1 MSYIQVKLGGKDQGL
16 KFNQLSIELFTENVN
31 YEAIDTSSIYAIFFA
46 GLTGNYYAKRKEVDF
61 TFENVCDWCD
71 ELYESEPAKITEVCE
86 VFASTNAYKQWI
98 EQFKEKIR
106 ALTTPEEKPVVKK
119 KTKAV

>member
-1 MSYIQVKLGGKDQGL
+1 MSYIQVKLGGNDQGL

-31 YEAIDTSSIYAIFFA
+31 YEAVDTSSVYEIFFA
-46 GLTGNYYAKRKEVDF
+46 GLMGNYYAKRKEVDF
-61 TFENVCDWCD
+61 TFENVCDWVD
-71 ELYESEPAKITEVCE
+71 ELYQNEPAKVTEVCE

-119 KTKAV
+119 KAKVN

>member
-1 MSYIQVKLGGKDQGL
+1 MSYIQVKLGGNDQGL
-16 KFNQLSIELFTENVN
+16 KFNQLSIELFTENIN

-46 GLTGNYYAKRKEVDF
+46 GLTGNYYAKSKEIDF
-61 TFENVCDWCD
+61 TFENVCDWVD
-71 ELYESEPAKITEVCE
+71 ELYQNEPAKITEVCE

-106 ALTTPEEKPVVKK
+106 ALTTPTEPEKKIKK
-119 KTKAV
+119 KAN

>member
-1 MSYIQVKLGGKDQGL
+1 MSYIQVQLGGKDQGL

-61 TFENVCDWCD
+61 TFENVCDWVD

>member
-1 MSYIQVKLGGKDQGL
+1 MSYIQVQLGGKDQGL

-61 TFENVCDWCD
+61 TFENVCDWVD

-106 ALTTPEEKPVVKK
+106 ALTTPEETPVVKK

>member
-1 MSYIQVKLGGKDQGL
+1 MSYIQVQLGGKDQGL

-61 TFENVCDWCD
+61 TFENVCDWVD
-71 ELYESEPAKITEVCE
+71 ELYEKEPAKIAEVCE
-86 VFASTNAYKQWI
+86 VFANTNAYKQWI

-106 ALTTPEEKPVVKK
+106 ALTTPQEKPVVKK